1 MALPYSKYQDQID
14 RVLTDGMLTSIRQ
27 RAQGYD
33 ERNEF
38 PYQDL
43 EVLREAGYLA
53 ALAAKEDGGLG
64 WNFAAVVDAQKKLA
78 AYAPATAL
86 AVNMHLIWSGV
97 ASIFQAHGQDDLDF
111 VLRDAAAGEIYAFGI
126 SEAGNDAVLFDSG
139 TVAAEQSD
147 GSVQFTGTKIFTT
160 LSPAWTRLGI
170 FGKTPD
176 GSELIYAVLDRADGH
191 TEADGSTWDMLGMR
205 ATHSFVTHLN
215 GATVP
220 PERIIRRIPTGPN
233 QDLLT
238 FSIFAAFLT
247 LISAVYAGIGD
258 RAVEIAAEKLHRRTS
273 KVHGTAL
280 SQDPI
285 MRYKHGEAILRQ
297 FTHDQQLTGL
307 AEGITHLTDY
317 GDEWF
322 TRLVANKISA
332 VRIAKAQ
339 VDYAFEAAGG
349 AGFHRTEEIAR
360 LYRDVMAGVY
370 HPSDDESAHTTFAT
384 FGLGPLDDEL
394 HH

>member
-1 MALPYSKYQDQID
+1 MAFPYSRYQQQID
-14 RVLTDGMLTSIRQ
+14 TILTEEILTGIRE
-27 RAQGYD
+27 RAAGYD

-43 EVLREAGYLA
+43 EVLRRTGYLA
-53 ALAAKEDGGLG
+53 ALSSEKDGGLG
-64 WNFAAVVDAQKKLA
+64 WSFAAVVDAQKKLA

-97 ASIFQAHGQDDLDF
+97 ASIFQANGNHDLDF
-111 VLRDAAAGEIYAFGI
+111 ILEEAGAGETYAFGI
-126 SEAGNDAVLFDSG
+126 SEAGNDAVLFDSE
-139 TVAAEQSD
+139 TVAEEVGD
-147 GSVQFTGTKIFTT
+147 GSFKFTGTKIFTT

-176 GSELIYAVLDRADGH
+176 GAELIYAILDRSEGN
-191 TEADGSTWDMLGMR
+191 TESDGSHWDMLGMR

-215 GATVP
+215 GAKVP
-220 PERIIRRIPTGPN
+220 ADRIIRRIPTGPN
-233 QDLLT
+233 QDMLT
-238 FSIFAAFLT
+238 FGIFAAFLT
-247 LISAVYAGIGD
+247 FTSAVYAGIGD
-258 RAVEIAAEKLHRRTS
+258 RAVEIAAEKLQSRKS
-273 KVHGTAL
+273 KVNDAAL

-285 MRYKHGEAILRQ
+285 LRYKHGEAILRQ
-297 FTHDQQLTGL
+297 MSQDQQITGL
-307 AEGITHLTDY
+307 AEAITYLTDY

-322 TRLVANKISA
+322 TRLVGNKISA

-349 AGFHRTEEIAR
+349 AGFHRSEEIAR
-360 LYRDVMAGVY
+360 LYRDVMAGMY

-384 FGLGPLDDEL
+384 FGLGPISE
-394 HH
+394 

>member
-1 MALPYSKYQDQID
+1 MVLPSSQYQQEID
-14 RVLTDGMLTSIRQ
+14 GVLSDDILDGIRQ
-27 RAQGYD
+27 RAAGYD

-38 PYQDL
+38 PYKDL
-43 EVLREAGYLA
+43 EVLQQAGYLA
-53 ALAAKEDGGLG
+53 ALAPKEQGGLG

-78 AYAPATAL
+78 GFSPATAL

-97 ASIFQAHGQDDLDF
+97 ASIFQAHGNDDLDF
-111 VLRDAAAGEIYAFGI
+111 ILNDAAAQEIYAFGI

-139 TVAAEQSD
+139 TVAEDQAD
-147 GSVQFTGTKIFTT
+147 GSVKFTGTKIFTT
-160 LSPAWTRLGI
+160 LSPAWTRLGV

-176 GSELIYAVLDRADGH
+176 GSELIFAVLDR
-191 TEADGSTWDMLGMR
+191 EAGNIESDGSHWDMLGMR

-215 GATVP
+215 GAVVP
-220 PERIIRRIPTGPN
+220 AERIIRRIPTGPN

-238 FSIFAAFLT
+238 FGIFAAFLT
-247 LISAVYAGIGD
+247 FTSAVYAGIGD
-258 RAVEIAAEKLHRRTS
+258 RAVEIAENKLKTRTS

-285 MRYKHGEAILRQ
+285 LRYKHGEAILRQ
-297 FTHDQQLTGL
+297 MTQDQQLTGL
-307 AEGITHLTDY
+307 ASEITQLRDY
-317 GDEWF
+317 GAEWF

-332 VRIAKAQ
+332 IRVAKAQ

-349 AGFHRTEEIAR
+349 AGFHRTEEITR
-360 LYRDVMAGVY
+360 LYRDVMAGFY

-384 FGLGPLDDEL
+384 FGLGPVDQ
-394 HH
+394 